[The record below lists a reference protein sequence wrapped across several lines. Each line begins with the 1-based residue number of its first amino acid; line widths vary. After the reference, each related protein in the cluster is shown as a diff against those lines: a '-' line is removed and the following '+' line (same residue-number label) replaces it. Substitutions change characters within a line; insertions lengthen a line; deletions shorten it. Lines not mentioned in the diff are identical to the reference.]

1 MSIAKA
7 PGQQLLMTAFML
19 WMSGNS
25 LQIFSIMMLSMALW
39 KPISEMLNV
48 QTRFARFAD
57 SGVDMTLPKI
67 TFIALHLAG
76 LALGLYKCNTM
87 GLLPTSTAD
96 WVDSSLR
103 TVRCAFMTTRANARA
118 DSFPRTYAS
127 RYQSSLLSNHA
138 LIAARVVS
146 RAVSLFLFRNQAVQ
160 VSGGGVV

>member
-103 TVRCAFMTTRANARA
+103 TVRCAFTPNTRA
-118 DSFPRTYAS
+118 DSFPCTCAR
-127 RYQSSLLSNHA
+127 RYQLPLLLSHA
-138 LIAARVVS
+138 LIVTRCVVS
-146 RAVSLFLFRNQAVQ
+146 RAVSVFYLFRNQAVQ

>member
-103 TVRCAFMTTRANARA
+103 TVRCAFTPYARA
-118 DSFPRTYAS
+118 DSFAHPRHAIS
-127 RYQSSLLSNHA
+127 RHFCQTTDHA
-138 LIAARVVS
+138 LIAARCVVS
-146 RAVSLFLFRNQAVQ
+146 RAVSLFFFRNQAVQ